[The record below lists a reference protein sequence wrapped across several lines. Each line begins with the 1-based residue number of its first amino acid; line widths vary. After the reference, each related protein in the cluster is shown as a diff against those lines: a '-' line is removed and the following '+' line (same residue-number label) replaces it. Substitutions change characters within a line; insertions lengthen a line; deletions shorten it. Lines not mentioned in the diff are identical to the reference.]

1 MSTDPSP
8 WAELGGTLP
17 EPDITESTAEL
28 VEQDREEQALVR
40 LQEFH
45 DLRLWEKYAHR
56 LTANG
61 SLIR

>member
-1 MSTDPSP
+1 VSTDPSP

-17 EPDITESTAEL
+17 EPDIIEPTAVL
-28 VEQDREEQALVR
+28 VEQDQQEQALIR

-45 DLRLWEKYAHR
+45 DERLWERYAHR